1 MAIARLAAGVVT
13 TVLLILTFASPR
25 AADILFP
32 FYLPWDDDAETIID
46 LSGLLPKPAGEQG
59 FVRATPDGQL
69 VTDAGRIRFWGT
81 NATFA
86 ASFPEKAEA
95 ERIARRLAKFGV
107 NLLRFHHM
115 DNQSV
120 LDRRNGIWKTTRPDR
135 ELDPEQLDRLDY
147 FIYQLKQRG
156 IYTNLNLLVSRPF
169 NRSGDDLPAAL
180 DAVTDWKVRAVLG
193 FFDPRMLELQQQY
206 ARDLL
211 THVNPYTGRAHIDE
225 PAIAVIEI
233 NNENGLVQAYLSRQ
247 VDALPAHYRDQLG
260 GRWNDWLRRRYASHD
275 DLLRA
280 WNIVSEQ
287 TGAEMLT
294 NGDFRSG
301 STSPWVGERHEGAA
315 ATFAVSNEGPSGER
329 ALRVSI
335 TNTGSAGWHVQLN
348 HPGLTVES
356 GRPYAVSFKARASA
370 ARRITVDCG
379 MAVSPWSGLG
389 FTGDVNLTSDWQ
401 TFTFTFT
408 PSRSFSPARINF
420 SNMGL
425 QTGTIWFAEISL
437 RPGGTLGLYPDETL
451 NDGIRPFLLQGET
464 IGRTVD
470 GRRDWFRFL
479 LETEEA
485 YWIAMRDF
493 VKGALG
499 AKSPVVGTV
508 IGTSTPNLMARFDV
522 VDTHAYWRHPEFPRQ
537 PWSSTDW
544 YVRNDAMVNAAP
556 SASTIASLGLRRVLN
571 KPHLVTEYNHS
582 APNTFEAEAFLFLA
596 AYGALQDF
604 DGLLP
609 FDYQSSQSWD
619 DRRTAGY
626 FAVSQN
632 PVKMASFIPA
642 AAAFLRGDIAPA
654 RDRIVVSIP
663 REDEVNQLL
672 TSAAWRLVDAGT
684 AGVNAA
690 DALRHRVAIAVEGQ
704 SAGYRNV
711 VQGFSAAAAALKGCT
726 TCANAIESSDTDQ
739 IRWDTSIPNRG
750 VVVVDTPRSKW
761 VFGFGGDRT
770 FDLDGVRI
778 QPGASLQNGFSAIAL
793 TALDGHPVT
802 TARRLIVTALGA
814 TTNTNARW
822 MEYPSTPLTF
832 PPSEGTRIT
841 LRNDWGA
848 APSQVEGIS
857 ATIALRGAGGRVRV
871 WALDHRGARALDV
884 SVSANGSGAEF
895 TLGPEHHA
903 LWYEVEVNR

>member
-1 MAIARLAAGVVT
+1 MASARALVLPGFSLAVAI
-13 TVLLILTFASPR
+13 VLVLTLTAPR

-32 FYLPWDDDAETIID
+32 FYLPWDDDAETVID
-46 LSGLLPKPAGEQG
+46 LSGLLPKPAGDQG

-69 VTDAGRIRFWGT
+69 ATNAGRIRFWGT
-81 NATFA
+81 NTTFA
-86 ASFPEKAEA
+86 ANFPEKADA

-115 DNQSV
+115 DNQSA

-169 NRSGDDLPAAL
+169 NRSGDDLPAAI
-180 DAVTDWKVRAVLG
+180 DAVADWKVRAVLG
-193 FFDPRMLELQQQY
+193 FFDPRLLELQQQY

-211 THVNPYTGRAHIDE
+211 THVNPYTGRAYLDE
-225 PAIAVIEI
+225 PALAFIEI

-247 VDALPAHYRDQLG
+247 VDTLPSHFRDQLG
-260 GRWNDWLRRRYASHD
+260 SRWNEWLRRRYISHD

-280 WNIVSEQ
+280 WNVASEE
-287 TGAEMLT
+287 TGSEMLT

-301 STSPWVGERHEGAA
+301 STGPWVGERHEGAA
-315 ATFAVSNEGPSGER
+315 GTFVVSNEGPSGDR

-335 TNTGSAGWHVQLN
+335 TNPGSAGWHVQLN
-348 HPGLTVES
+348 HPNLAVES
-356 GRPYAVSFKARASA
+356 GRPYTVSFKARASA
-370 ARRITVDCG
+370 VRRITVDCG
-379 MAVSPWSGLG
+379 MAVAPWSGLG
-389 FTGDVNLTSDWQ
+389 FVGDVNLTHEWQ

-408 PSRSFSPARINF
+408 PSRTFSPARINF

-425 QTGTIWFAEISL
+425 LTGTIWFADISL
-437 RPGGTLGLYPDETL
+437 RPGGTLGLYPGETL
-451 NDGIRPFLLQGET
+451 DEGIRPFLLQGERV
-464 IGRTVD
+464 GRTVD

-479 LETEEA
+479 LDTEA
-485 YWIAMRDF
+485 SYWIAMRDF

-499 AKSPVVGTV
+499 AKSPVIGTV
-508 IGTSTPNLMARFDV
+508 IGTSTPNLMALFDV
-522 VDTHAYWRHPEFPRQ
+522 VDTHAYWRHPEFPQQ

-556 SASTIASLGLRRVLN
+556 SASTVAGLGLRRVLN

-596 AYGALQDF
+596 AYGALHDF

-609 FDYQSSQSWD
+609 FDYQSSLNWD
-619 DRRTAGY
+619 DRRTTGY

-642 AAAFLRGDIAPA
+642 ATAFLRGDIAPA
-654 RDRIVVSIP
+654 REQIVVSIP
-663 REDEVNQLL
+663 REDEVTQLL

-684 AGVNAA
+684 AGVSAVEA
-690 DALRHRVAIAVEGQ
+690 VRHRVAIAVENGD
-704 SAGYRNV
+704 A
-711 VQGFSAAAAALKGCT
+711 T
-726 TCANAIESSDTDQ
+726 TSSLIESSDTNQ
-739 IRWDTSIPNRG
+739 IRWDTSVPNRG
-750 VVVVDTPRSKW
+750 VVVVDSPRSKW
-761 VFGFGGDRT
+761 VFGFGGGRT
-770 FDLDGVRI
+770 FEFEGVRI

-793 TALDGHPVT
+793 TALDDQPIV
-802 TARRLIVTALGA
+802 TARRLVLTTLGA

-822 MEYPSTPLTF
+822 LSYPSTPIPF
-832 PPSEGTRIT
+832 PPPDGARIT
-841 LRNDWGA
+841 LRNEWGTT
-848 APSQVEGIS
+848 PSQVEGIQ
-857 ATIALRGAGGRVRV
+857 ATIVLGGAAGRTRV
-871 WALDHRGARALDV
+871 WALDHRGARAADV
-884 SVSANGSGAEF
+884 GVSASGGDAQF
-895 TLGPEHHA
+895 TVSPEHRA
-903 LWYEVEVNR
+903 VWYEVEVAR

>member
-1 MAIARLAAGVVT
+1 MASARPAAGLAT
-13 TVLLILTFASPR
+13 LLLLLSLARPR
-25 AADILFP
+25 AADVLFS
-32 FYLPWDDDAETIID
+32 FYLPWDDDAQTVID
-46 LSGLLPKPAGEQG
+46 LSGLLPKPAGGRG
-59 FVRATPDGQL
+59 FVRATSEGQL
-69 VTDAGRIRFWGT
+69 ATDAGRIRFWGT
-81 NATFA
+81 NTTFA
-86 ASFPEKAEA
+86 ANFPDKADA

-169 NRSGDDLPAAL
+169 NRSGADLPAAI
-180 DAVTDWKVRAVLG
+180 DAVTDWKVRAALG
-193 FFDPRMLELQQQY
+193 FFDPRILELQQQY

-211 THVNPYTGRAHIDE
+211 THVNPYMGRAYVEE
-225 PAIAVIEI
+225 PAIAFVEI

-247 VDALPAHYRDQLG
+247 IDTLPAHYRDQLG
-260 GRWNDWLRRRYASHD
+260 GRWNDWLRRRYRSHE

-280 WNIVSEQ
+280 WNIASEDA
-287 TGAEMLT
+287 GAEMLT
-294 NGDFRSG
+294 NGDFTSG
-301 STSPWVGERHEGAA
+301 VTSPWVGEQHEGAA
-315 ATFAVSNEGPSGER
+315 ATFVVGNEGPSGGR

-356 GRPYAVSFKARASA
+356 GRPFTVSFKARASA

-389 FTGDVNLTSDWQ
+389 FVGDVNLTPEWQ
-401 TFTFTFT
+401 TFAFTFT

-425 QTGTIWFAEISL
+425 QTGTIWFADVSL
-437 RPGGTLGLYPDETL
+437 RAGGTLGLYPGETL
-451 NDGIRPFLLQGET
+451 RDGVRPFLLQGET
-464 IGRTVD
+464 VGRTVE

-493 VKGALG
+493 VKSTLG
-499 AKSPVVGTV
+499 SRSLVIGTV
-508 IGTSTPNLMARFDV
+508 IGTSTPNLMAKFDV
-522 VDTHAYWRHPEFPRQ
+522 VDTHSYWRHPEFPGQ

-556 SASTIASLGLRRVLN
+556 SASTVAGLALRRVLN
-571 KPHLVTEYNHS
+571 KPHLVTEYNHP
-582 APNTFEAEAFLFLA
+582 APNTFEAEAFFFLA
-596 AYGALQDF
+596 AYGALHDF

-619 DRRTAGY
+619 DRRTTGY

-642 AAAFLRGDIAPA
+642 AAAFLRADIAPA

-663 REDEVNQLL
+663 RENEVNQLL
-672 TSAAWRLVDAGT
+672 TSGAWRLVDAGT
-684 AGVNAA
+684 AGVDAV
-690 DALRHRVAIAVEGQ
+690 DALRHRVAIEVEGGA
-704 SAGYRNV
+704 SLKPGSTRGSTTRGV
-711 VQGFSAAAAALKGCT
+711 LPGFSRATPAAV
-726 TCANAIESSDTDQ
+726 ESSDTDQ
-739 IRWDTSIPNRG
+739 IRWDTTIPNRG

-761 VFGFGGDRT
+761 VFGFGGERV
-770 FDLDGVRI
+770 FNLEGVTI

-793 TALDGHPVT
+793 TALDDQPVA

-814 TTNTNARW
+814 STNTNTQWFA
-822 MEYPSTPLTF
+822 YPSTPLTF
-832 PPSEGTRIT
+832 PPPAGTLT
-841 LRNDWGA
+841 SLGNQWGA
-848 APSQVEGIS
+848 APSQVEGIA
-857 ATIALRGAGGRVRV
+857 ATLTLRGAGGRVRV
-871 WALDHRGARALDV
+871 WALDHRGARAGDV
-884 SVSANGSGAEF
+884 RVSYSGGDAQF
-895 TLGPEHHA
+895 TIGPDHRA
-903 LWYEVEVNR
+903 VWYEVEVAR